1 MGLFTTRQLLGYT
14 EQKVK
19 FRALF
24 LELFFRRTITFH
36 TQEVMLDKITGKTP
50 VAAYVSPVV
59 SGKVLRSRGGETR
72 VLRPGYVKPKHRF
85 DYQQAVERLPGEDP
99 ARLNDPAYRRLRI
112 LTDNLKQEEQAIV
125 QVEEMQAVSA
135 VLQGKYTMSGEQ
147 FETVEVDFGR
157 SAANNITQAG
167 GREWSK
173 QNADTFDPTHDLDAY
188 CDFASGTINIAIMDG
203 TVWRMLNG
211 FKLFRE
217 KLDKA
222 LETVAGKLRAVAYV
236 DCAAGATLQEV
247 VQRRQSYGA
256 RTELLRP
263 RVQVSNAE
271 GLLVYRP
278 YSAFAAGLRARI
290 DYEKGWW
297 WSKSNQEVYNI
308 LGVEQVDEFILGERN
323 CDANLFNMQNVST
336 LIRRAGFKHW
346 GNRLCS
352 SHPQWHFESVR
363 RTADVIEDSIQ
374 EAMLAYVDRPLD
386 RQNADDIIG
395 TINAYMR
402 RLVAEGAIFGGRAW
416 LDPELNTT
424 ETLAAGELYINYDF
438 GPKSPTELISMR
450 VSVNNEYGIKEM
462 TAT

>member
-24 LELFFRRTITFH
+24 LELFFRRTVTFH

-72 VLRPGYVKPKHRF
+72 VLRPGYVKPKHRL

-203 TVWRMLNG
+203 AVWRMLNG

-217 KLDKA
+217 KLDTRRGSKSE
-222 LETVAGKLRAVAYV
+222 LETALKDLGSVVSFKGYYGDLAIMVAKTTYV
-236 DCAAGATLQEV
+236 DENGDEQRYLPEGTLILGNTQVEGVRCYGAIQDNQALSEGITSAIRYPKHWLEVGDPGCEYTMTQSAPLMVLPDPDAFVV
-247 VQRRQSYGA
+247 VQ
-256 RTELLRP
+256 
-263 RVQVSNAE
+263 V
-271 GLLVYRP
+271 
-278 YSAFAAGLRARI
+278 
-290 DYEKGWW
+290 K
-297 WSKSNQEVYNI
+297 
-308 LGVEQVDEFILGERN
+308 
-323 CDANLFNMQNVST
+323 
-336 LIRRAGFKHW
+336 
-346 GNRLCS
+346 
-352 SHPQWHFESVR
+352 
-363 RTADVIEDSIQ
+363 
-374 EAMLAYVDRPLD
+374 
-386 RQNADDIIG
+386 
-395 TINAYMR
+395 
-402 RLVAEGAIFGGRAW
+402 
-416 LDPELNTT
+416 
-424 ETLAAGELYINYDF
+424 
-438 GPKSPTELISMR
+438 
-450 VSVNNEYGIKEM
+450 
-462 TAT
+462 